1 LIFAA
6 RTESWLARNGQSPAQ
21 IKLSPHGRENGRT
34 KRFSSA
40 RRAKLSAQID
50 FEAAGDD
57 FCPHEAGL
65 SLLHPESCLNQ
76 AAVTLKNTKP
86 APNLIRRG
94 WMELN

>member
-1 LIFAA
+1 
-6 RTESWLARNGQSPAQ
+6 
-21 IKLSPHGRENGRT
+21 
-34 KRFSSA
+34 
-40 RRAKLSAQID
+40 LSAQID